1 MIHLLCGLSLA
12 IAGCRHRYDGNG
24 SGLPIARPTTERY
37 GPIKKTENEPASR
50 PDDDNPEW
58 TSEDFTQARPALD
71 VLADVFGPEAA
82 ETVRRGRGQPPKD
95 DRKVNQTLHLDADVL
110 EAYRREGAG
119 WQTRINQIL
128 REHMPERPK

>member
-1 MIHLLCGLSLA
+1 MDVRGFY
-12 IAGCRHRYDGNG
+12 AGSPRAGRV
-24 SGLPIARPTTERY
+24 
-37 GPIKKTENEPASR
+37 SR
-50 PDDDNPEW
+50 CVW
-58 TSEDFTQARPALD
+58 
-71 VLADVFGPEAA
+71 PEAA
-82 ETVRRGRGQPPKD
+82 ETVRRGRDRPPKD